1 VPAGQ
6 TAEVGGL
13 AVRVVSIAGRD
24 VALTVS
30 PA

>member
-1 VPAGQ
+1 VPAGE

-13 AVRVVSIAGRD
+13 AVQVVSIAGQD